1 MNKLWIAMIAAAGL
15 AVAGNAV
22 AGGDA
27 AKGKEKAAVC
37 SACHGAD
44 GNTPLSPEYPRLAGQ
59 PDDYLEKALRDY
71 KSGKRK
77 NPLMGPQAQNLSKQD
92 MKDLAAYFSS
102 LSGDLKVKY

>member
-77 NPLMGPQAQNLSKQD
+77 NPLMGPQAQNLSRQD

-102 LSGDLKVKY
+102 LTGDLKVKY

>member
-1 MNKLWIAMIAAAGL
+1 MNKLWIAMIAVAGL
-15 AVAGNAV
+15 AAAGNAI

-37 SACHGAD
+37 GACHGAD
-44 GNTPLSPEYPRLAGQ
+44 GNTPLTPEYPKLASQ
-59 PDDYLEKALRDY
+59 PADFLDKALRDY
-71 KSGKRK
+71 KSAKRK
-77 NPLMGPQAQNLSKQD
+77 NPLMGPQAQNLTRQD